1 MDKFPLLWEGTS
13 LGELTVEQEPLY
25 TWFTARCRLP
35 GKGIWCAWVV
45 GDKGELRLGVLEPQ
59 NGIRRRFSRQMTAPL
74 GSLLRGE
81 LRPAGGSAETWT
93 AAAEP
98 DRLFQTPWL
107 RKQLHGAR
115 GVLTRKEGSD
125 RLLALPYDEKK
136 PFPLTPLFCLARLRD
151 IGGTALAQVITA
163 IGNPI
168 APSEISPSKK
178 YVIYAFNEKEWPVFH

>member
-115 GVLTRKEGSD
+115 GLSQYTDVERYLRDCQMLTIGEGSS
-125 RLLALPYDEKK
+125 EV
-136 PFPLTPLFCLARLRD
+136 CQ
-151 IGGTALAQVITA
+151 IVIS
-163 IGNPI
+163 GKLYH
-168 APSEISPSKK
+168 SEPGE
-178 YVIYAFNEKEWPVFH
+178 Y